1 LLFDTHCHLN
11 LNSFQDDLEQVLL
24 DARENDVSM
33 LVVPGIDLATSLS
46 AVQLADAHPNLYA
59 AIGIHPTTPGE
70 VDSAILSD
78 LKTLAQNP
86 KVIAIG
92 EIGLDYYHEEVP
104 HDQQKRVFQMQ
115 LELAAELDLP
125 VIVHQRS
132 SWEDLWPMLQAWTHQ
147 LKKLPPGKHWGVL
160 HSFEGT
166 LAMAQVAV
174 DGNFLLGISG
184 PITYRHPGE
193 REMIVKTLKMDH
205 FLLETDA
212 PYLPPV
218 PFRGKR
224 NEPKYLHFIA
234 EKMAEFSNISMEE
247 IARITTENGKQ
258 LFNLGELV

>member
-24 DARENDVSM
+24 DAGENDVG
-33 LVVPGIDLATSLS
+33 LFVVPGIDWATSLS
-46 AVQLADAHPNLYA
+46 AIQLADAHPNVYA
-59 AIGIHPTTPGE
+59 AIGIHPTTPDE
-70 VDSAILSD
+70 VSPTTLHD
-78 LKTLAQNP
+78 LRTLAQNP
-86 KVIAIG
+86 KVVAIG
-92 EIGLDYYHEEVP
+92 EIGLDYHHEEVP
-104 HDQQKRVFQMQ
+104 RDQQKRALQIQ
-115 LELAAELDLP
+115 LELAAELELP
-125 VIVHQRS
+125 IIVHQRK
-132 SWEDLWPMLQAWTHQ
+132 SWEDLWPMLQAWTRQ
-147 LKKLPPGKHWGVL
+147 LDRLPTGEHWGVL

-166 LAMAQVAV
+166 LAMAQAAV

-193 REMIVKTLKMDH
+193 RDVMVGTLKMDN

-224 NEPKYLHFIA
+224 NEPKYLHLIA
-234 EKMAEFSNISMEE
+234 EKMAEFSTLSMEA